1 MNINNELQNPIF
13 HTAWDEL
20 YVGVNSSVDG
30 IVIRSVSNLV
40 YHAINQCI
48 YSALN
53 TEIKKCELSN
63 TPSPHHAR

>member
-13 HTAWDEL
+13 HTVWDEL

-40 YHAINQCI
+40 YNTITEGI

-53 TEIKKCELSN
+53 TEIKQCELRN
-63 TPSPHHAR
+63 K